1 MKNKNLQR
9 PRLLDFILKTIK
21 NNKKL
26 QRHLRINFML
36 IAIVTICLLLYLIK
50 NNNIELSH
58 LLSIRFLAG
67 IAFFSFINKHIYFQ
81 INEYNELSD
90 MKWWLATSVM
100 YLILCAILWVTL
112 WFIFRLFSIN
122 TCSILLFIPSI
133 MAIVSDIIALII
145 FSIKAFFTKE
155 GDFNEDNNENYHIT

>member
-9 PRLLDFILKTIK
+9 PRLLDFILKAIK

-58 LLSIRFLAG
+58 LLSIRFLVG

-90 MKWWLATSVM
+90 MKWWLATSVI
-100 YLILCAILWVTL
+100 YLILSVILWVTL
-112 WFIFRLFSIN
+112 WFIFRLFNIN
-122 TCSILLFIPSI
+122 TYSIILFIPLI
-133 MAIVSDIIALII
+133 MALVSDIIALII
-145 FSIKAFFTKE
+145 FSIKAFFSKDEYENEYEDTNK
-155 GDFNEDNNENYHIT
+155 FNY

>member
-9 PRLLDFILKTIK
+9 PSLLNFILKAIK

-26 QRHLRINFML
+26 QRHLRINFIL
-36 IAIVTICLLLYLIK
+36 IAIATICVLLYLME

-58 LLSIRFLAG
+58 LLSIRFLAC

-90 MKWWLATSVM
+90 MKWWLATSVI
-100 YLILCAILWVTL
+100 YLILSVILWVTL
-112 WFIFRLFSIN
+112 WFIFRLFNIN
-122 TCSILLFIPSI
+122 TYSIILFIPLI
-133 MAIVSDIIALII
+133 MALVSDIIALII
-145 FSIKAFFTKE
+145 FSIKAFFSKDEYENEYEDTNK
-155 GDFNEDNNENYHIT
+155 FNY